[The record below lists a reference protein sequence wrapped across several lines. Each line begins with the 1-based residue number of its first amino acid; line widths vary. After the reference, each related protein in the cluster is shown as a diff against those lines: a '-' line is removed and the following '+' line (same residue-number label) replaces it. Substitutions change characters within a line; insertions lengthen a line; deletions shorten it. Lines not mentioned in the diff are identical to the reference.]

1 MKERTITTPVDLV
14 KASADL
20 AGYAQYLPF
29 VITITSGKKIRGD
42 GANARYWAM
51 LQESID
57 LISEEIKEYAEKEGY
72 TPLVARKIIA
82 ADLPWEQSLILACR
96 KKEPVHE
103 VIKMI
108 MDIPTSTRLGTK
120 EFAVFN
126 DKIDMTM
133 AEIVGNIRAICRK
146 VP

>member
-1 MKERTITTPVDLV
+1 MKERTIQTPADLV
-14 KASADL
+14 KLSADL
-20 AGYAQYLPF
+20 SGYAQYLPF
-29 VITITSGKKIRGD
+29 VITITRGTKIRGD
-42 GANARYWAM
+42 NANKRYWAM

-57 LISEEIKEYAEKEGY
+57 AISEEIKEYAEQNGY

-108 MDIPTSTRLGTK
+108 MDIPTSTRLGSK
-120 EFAVFN
+120 EFATFN

-133 AEIVGNIRAICRK
+133 AEIVGNIRVICRK
-146 VP
+146 AP